1 LIRQFSEDINFKVN
15 SFQKVKTWLKNTTIN
30 EGFKIG
36 SVNYIFCSDQHIL
49 KINQTYLNHNYFT
62 DIITFNYNEEKI
74 INADIYISIDTV
86 KDNSLSRKIWFED
99 ELQRVMVHGLLHL
112 LGYNDKTSKEQ
123 SLMTEKE
130 DYYLNLRT

>member
-1 LIRQFSEDINFKVN
+1 MIRQFSEDINFKVN